1 MNTPRLTLRTCLLR
15 PPNRS
20 ISLIELIHTVV
31 ALILIGA
38 GLWRV
43 SDAVRTG
50 SVFRRCTRDT
60 CRRRVD
66 ARGRD
71 VSEVRGALF
80 QMGFRRRPRTTGTNR
95 KQRGGSGFATKA
107 EAVEAM
113 NRLQAAV
120 ADGTHIERSRRSLG
134 EYLGDWLTACRN
146 IRPNTA
152 RDYGV
157 SIHKYIT
164 VHLGSVRLQSVDRL
178 QIRGMYRKL
187 AESGI
192 SEKTV
197 HNIHIC
203 LHKALQDA
211 VDDGLLRR
219 NPADRAHAKPKD
231 RPEMLSWSSDEL
243 ATFLAFAAQD
253 RDLALYHVAAATGM
267 RRGELLGLRW
277 RDVDLDTARLVVRQQ
292 FTRQGS
298 GLGFGPPKSKKSV
311 RTIDL
316 DEETVALLREQEERQ
331 RFDRH
336 ASGSSYRTD
345 LDLVFCRPGGLPE
358 DPNVIGRRFE
368 RRVRALG
375 SVPAITLHGLRHT
388 HATLLLEAG
397 VDVKTVS
404 ERLGH
409 DTVQTTLELYG
420 HVTAKMRSNAA
431 ARFGTLL
438 KTARIPVAVIP
449 VEN

>member
-1 MNTPRLTLRTCLLR
+1 M
-15 PPNRS
+15 
-20 ISLIELIHTVV
+20 
-31 ALILIGA
+31 
-38 GLWRV
+38 
-43 SDAVRTG
+43 RTG
-50 SVFRRCTRDT
+50 SVFRRCTRDA
-60 CRRRVD
+60 CRSRVD
-66 ARGRD
+66 AR
-71 VSEVRGALF
+71 VSTCPKCGGHSFTWAFVVDLGSI
-80 QMGFRRRPRTTGTNR
+80 GTNR
-95 KQRGGSGFATKA
+95 KQRGGGGFATKA
-107 EAVEAM
+107 AAVEAM

-120 ADGTHIERSRRSLG
+120 VDGTHIERSRSTLG
-134 EYLGDWLTACRN
+134 EYLRDWLPACRN

-152 RDYGV
+152 RDYSV
-157 SIHKYIT
+157 SIHKHIT
-164 VHLGSVRLQSVDRL
+164 PHLGSVRLQSVDRL
-178 QIRGMYRKL
+178 QIRGLYRKL
-187 AESGI
+187 AESGL

-219 NPADRAHAKPKD
+219 NPGEKAHAKPKD
-231 RPEMLSWSSDEL
+231 RPEMLTWSPEEL
-243 ATFLAFAAQD
+243 AAFLASAAQD

-277 RDVDLDTARLVVRQQ
+277 RDVDLDAARLEVRQQ

-316 DEETVALLREQEERQ
+316 DEETVALLREQHERQ
-331 RFDRH
+331 RFDRR
-336 ASGSSYRTD
+336 ASGSGYRSD
-345 LDLVFCRPGGLPE
+345 LDLVFCRPGGSPE
-358 DPNVIGRRFE
+358 DPNVVGRRFA
-368 RRVRALG
+368 RQVRKLAT
-375 SVPAITLHGLRHT
+375 VPQIALHGLRHT

-409 DTVQTTLELYG
+409 DNVQTTLELYG
-420 HVTAKMRSNAA
+420 HVTARMRSNAA

-438 KTARIPVAVIP
+438 SAARTPVAVTIA
-449 VEN
+449 EN